1 MGAME
6 EASTIRGPEEPPP
19 AKFAEAYAELQ
30 AIAARLKPEPGKIP
44 DVDAIEPLV
53 RRANLL
59 AAHCQDRIESVRRL
73 IGEQSAA

>member
-1 MGAME
+1 MAAME

-73 IGEQSAA
+73 IGEQPAT

>member
-44 DVDAIEPLV
+44 DV
-53 RRANLL
+53 RAF
-59 AAHCQDRIESVRRL
+59 ESEEKFIYQEEGQVK
-73 IGEQSAA
+73 G